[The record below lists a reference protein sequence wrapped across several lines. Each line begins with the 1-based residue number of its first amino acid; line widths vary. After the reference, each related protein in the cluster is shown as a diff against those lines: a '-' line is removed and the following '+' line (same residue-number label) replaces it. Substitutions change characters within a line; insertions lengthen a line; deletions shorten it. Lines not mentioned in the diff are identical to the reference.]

1 MSGRREAVGQAVLAQ
16 SYRCTEARA
25 PNRTIDDAWSHF
37 MELEINAGDVMR
49 RGSLGP
55 TTADAGLRAAGRVH
69 DGQFRQR
76 PGHSDNEGPQHKVTI
91 SKPFYMGVYTV
102 TTEQRDAGHGKQA
115 HRDGGRPALSA
126 DRGHL
131 DDACEFCRKL
141 SRQTGRNFHLPTEA
155 QREYA
160 CRAGS
165 KTAYFYG
172 EDPTGSRLSEFAWTH
187 GPRVSGKLKPND
199 WGLHDMLSNVP
210 EWCSD
215 YYADSYD
222 TKDAADPSGPASG
235 TKRAV
240 RGAMQHPYEPPPTS
254 PPSVPI
260 ADCRCAHRQGLDP
273 QDTLSRVGF
282 RVVMEPDGAG
292 NLPPATRPSGGE
304 TSSKPAE
311 TAPSW
316 RLAAG
321 TWVATYTAPF
331 VRRIV
336 WNIHEDQTATVTIW
350 THANAGQ
357 KRTWSSVEVITDK
370 CVVGSDRLSVKSCG
384 ACRFPCLTR
393 RSPSR

>member
-1 MSGRREAVGQAVLAQ
+1 MVDDARKMLVQVPLNHQTLTDKERSCLVAARRSVKAALAQ
-16 SYRCTEARA
+16 SYRCTEARLL
-25 PNRTIDDAWSHF
+25 NRTIDDAWSHF

-55 TTADAGLRAAGRVH
+55 TPLTLVYVPPGEFTMGSSANE
-69 DGQFRQR
+69 

-102 TTEQRDAGHGKQA
+102 TTEQWYAVMGNRHIVMAGGQPYPQTA
-115 HRDGGRPALSA
+115 VTW
-126 DRGHL
+126 

-240 RGAMQHPYEPPPTS
+240 RERCSIHTSPRQRLPHRSRSPIAAAPTAKAWIPKTRSAVWASASSWSRMAPATSRPPPGPPAAKPHRS
-254 PPSVPI
+254 PPKRRRLGVWRP
-260 ADCRCAHRQGLDP
+260 ARGWPRTRLR
-273 QDTLSRVGF
+273 LS
-282 RVVMEPDGAG
+282 DGSSG
-292 NLPPATRPSGGE
+292 TSTRTRLPPSPSGRMPTQG
-304 TSSKPAE
+304 KN
-311 TAPSW
+311 AP
-316 RLAAG
+316 G
-321 TWVATYTAPF
+321 
-331 VRRIV
+331 
-336 WNIHEDQTATVTIW
+336 H
-350 THANAGQ
+350 
-357 KRTWSSVEVITDK
+357 
-370 CVVGSDRLSVKSCG
+370 
-384 ACRFPCLTR
+384 
-393 RSPSR
+393 PSRS